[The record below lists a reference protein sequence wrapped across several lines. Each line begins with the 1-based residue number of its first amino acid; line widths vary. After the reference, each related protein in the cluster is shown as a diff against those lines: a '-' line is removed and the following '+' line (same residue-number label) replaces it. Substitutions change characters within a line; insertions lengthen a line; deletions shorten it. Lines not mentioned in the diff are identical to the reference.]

1 MSKVARYSPQEAQK
15 LIAEEGYIHVDVRT
29 QAEYDGGHPA
39 GALNVPS
46 MLAGPAGMVPNPDFM
61 RVMSA
66 LFPKDAKLVLDCR
79 SGARS
84 LRAAE
89 MLVSAGFTS
98 VADQRAELGLLQRR
112 AGLAPEGCAEQGAS
126 DPHHTGG
133 AGCCTARWCRSPR
146 TSPRRSRCRHAAG
159 ASRRRAG
166 S

>member
-1 MSKVARYSPQEAQK
+1 MSNVARYSPQETQK
-15 LIAEEGYIHVDVRT
+15 LITEEGYVHVDVRT
-29 QAEYDGGHPA
+29 QAEYEAGHPA

-89 MLVSAGFTS
+89 MLVSAGFTGI
-98 VADQRAELGLLQRR
+98 ADQRAGFAGTRTPSGAMEPGWAD
-112 AGLAPEGCAEQGAS
+112 AGLPVEKVTPGGTYAELQAKA
-126 DPHHTGG
+126 GG
-133 AGCCTARWCRSPR
+133 
-146 TSPRRSRCRHAAG
+146 
-159 ASRRRAG
+159 
-166 S
+166 